1 MDRGGEGR
9 GGRHPFLRPSLLTG
23 VALYARLCTSTRRA
37 SISGRRPSVRD
48 IIFESESN
56 FGRRSFD
63 RECEALE
70 YLVIRYDHLI
80 RIKRKRIIETIIL
93 RFQYEARRVFAQ
105 PSPDTGRVHLNRA
118 ERRERSGID
127 SRGVREKSYETILPE
142 QPPRIRGLARGR
154 GCSFQRFHEDQGI
167 YDLSSSPLSF
177 SFLLQFFESRSKI
190 NKP

>member
-1 MDRGGEGR
+1 MEEDLSIENAK
-9 GGRHPFLRPSLLTG
+9 LLN
-23 VALYARLCTSTRRA
+23 
-37 SISGRRPSVRD
+37 I
-48 IIFESESN
+48 
-56 FGRRSFD
+56 
-63 RECEALE
+63 E
-70 YLVIRYDHLI
+70 YVIRYDHLI

-167 YDLSSSPLSF
+167 YDLSPLSF
-177 SFLLQFFESRSKI
+177 SLPSQFFESRSKI